1 MNSGFRKLL
10 PPVIAALANDATLYR
25 TILLGHIIPEVISF
39 SNMTND
45 QLVET
50 EAKVSVRTNVYETEG
65 HTLHTFNGSPSLDE
79 RPASRPKMVET
90 EAKVPVRTNVYE
102 TEGHTLHLGL

>member
-1 MNSGFRKLL
+1 MG
-10 PPVIAALANDATLYR
+10 
-25 TILLGHIIPEVISF
+25 IPEVISF

-50 EAKVSVRTNVYETEG
+50 EAKVPVRTNVYETEG

-79 RPASRPKMVET
+79 MQASWTQLRTTDLSPCLPQSTKLLTSLLERHSERRRQRTTSSQRET
-90 EAKVPVRTNVYE
+90 TPPLLRN
-102 TEGHTLHLGL
+102 